1 LEYQTPFKVGRII
14 LNSDPRS
21 KSSDRQISPHC
32 KKKIIFP
39 LLPFPHNSRINLG
52 ALPMDSPR
60 THLPIALAIF
70 LTFVCPLLNGS
81 MNFTEVAEEK
91 NAGNPLI
98 IHGENVPGENS
109 PI

>member
-1 LEYQTPFKVGRII
+1 
-14 LNSDPRS
+14 
-21 KSSDRQISPHC
+21 
-32 KKKIIFP
+32 
-39 LLPFPHNSRINLG
+39 
-52 ALPMDSPR
+52 MDSPR

-98 IHGENVPGENS
+98 MHGENVPGENS
-109 PI
+109 LIVRSIWSIRKILRGVAR